1 MPISFTNTIH
11 NKIME
16 SLATIINDEYTIP
29 VYYDSHKGN
38 QSWLITPQADELV
51 THLASGIERLYT
63 ISIEYQLKIGGEYH
77 KNDFKQVSNIMERL
91 KRLIFNNISY
101 NSGDTWFDA
110 GISNIE
116 YERDEEDKSIIRSI
130 ATFNC
135 TNIEII

>member
-1 MPISFTNTIH
+1 
-11 NKIME
+11 
-16 SLATIINDEYTIP
+16 
-29 VYYDSHKGN
+29 
-38 QSWLITPQADELV
+38 
-51 THLASGIERLYT
+51 
-63 ISIEYQLKIGGEYH
+63 
-77 KNDFKQVSNIMERL
+77 MERL

>member
-38 QSWLITPQADELV
+38 HSWLITPEADELV
-51 THLASGIERLYT
+51 THLSSGIERLYT
-63 ISIEYQLKIGGEYH
+63 ISIQYQLKIGGEYH